1 MELLKQQDLLLAKEQ
16 EIREDIKNASQ
27 PRDMIRAAVNLSLFK
42 EKVETAKK
50 AFKAEVK
57 AAEQHYKEAEALADE
72 LEGLIKDK
80 ALITYVNQDV
90 IKTND
95 ATGEVKVK
103 TLDNLGKKAFTY
115 TSPKTTITVDKEA
128 LLSQGKFTK
137 TITVIDEA
145 ALAAHI
151 ELLGLEGLPTI
162 STTTPA
168 KVGLQWAEL
177 KKTKLEELE

>member
-1 MELLKQQDLLLAKEQ
+1 MNDRLITTPALIKAKEA
-16 EIREDIKNASQ
+16 EIREAVKNAVQ
-27 PRDMIRAAVNLSLFK
+27 PRDMVKAAVQLAIIKDGLDQ
-42 EKVETAKK
+42 AKK
-50 AFKAEVK
+50 TFKAEVK
-57 AAEQHYKEAEALADE
+57 AAEQPYKEAEALADE

-95 ATGEVKVK
+95 TTGEVKVK

-115 TSPKTTITVDKEA
+115 TSPKTTLTVDKEA
-128 LLSQGKFTK
+128 LLAEGKFTK

-168 KVGLQWAEL
+168 KVGLQ
-177 KKTKLEELE
+177 